1 MDLLKLHLLLPD
13 LLVQHLVVPLDLGL
27 FSLVFLQ
34 LIDVLLHVEI
44 VDFLL
49 TALLETGNLLL
60 CIRLGLLV
68 VKELT
73 KALLVLLVD
82 LDHEFTLLR
91 GDDKPVV
98 FNKLDAL
105 LFL

>member
-13 LLVQHLVVPLDLGL
+13 LLVQHLVVPLNLGL
-27 FSLVFLQ
+27 FSLVLLQ

-44 VDFLL
+44 VDLLL

-68 VKELT
+68 VEELT
-73 KALLVLLVD
+73 KALLVLLVH
-82 LDHEFTLLR
+82 LDHEFTL
-91 GDDKPVV
+91 
-98 FNKLDAL
+98 F
-105 LFL
+105 